1 MRRRLLNSVA
11 VDRAIQ
17 GKSGL
22 LPRNCPMK
30 CLAECSP
37 TLGQLVESLE
47 QRRRQL
53 AQGRSPS
60 CKESSLP
67 TSRIGCFETWFRIQ
81 FPVWLH
87 HQCMPKPGALF
98 SWWASLV
105 PAESSG
111 CSLELLPKQINIVEL
126 LIVLIGIDDVT
137 LVLPFL
143 LYSF

>member
-11 VDRAIQ
+11 VGRAIL

-22 LPRNCPMK
+22 LPRNCLMK

-67 TSRIGCFETWFRIQ
+67 TSRIGCFETWFRIR
-81 FPVWLH
+81 FSVLH

-126 LIVLIGIDDVT
+126 LIGIDDVT